1 MPCILWVT
9 TPSDSEKLIQTI
21 GLKPYKIIEKDSI
34 VNTREGERKYDTTL
48 CGFDVVTENFTDF
61 QTLVEEAIVF
71 IEANF
76 EKLKK
81 LKFLE
86 VNSKLDFGFYTQF
99 VDSKIVAQYD
109 TIPNKLLRLAG
120 ELGMDI
126 ELSQYWYAENEGAQL
141 N

>member
-21 GLKPYKIIEKDSI
+21 GLTPYKIIEKDSI
-34 VNTREGERKYDTTL
+34 VSTREGERKYDATL

-61 QTLVEEAIVF
+61 PTLVEGAIVF
-71 IEANF
+71 LEEHF
-76 EKLKK
+76 EQLKK
-81 LKFLE
+81 LKLLE
-86 VNSKLDFGFYTQF
+86 TNSKLDFGFYTQF

-109 TIPNKLLRLAG
+109 TIPNKLLKLAG